1 MSCNLF
7 LKKCLL
13 CICVGEGKEV
23 GKGRHRTAQV
33 GGQRTRDW
41 EGFMELSWGK
51 KENSFIMFS

>member
-1 MSCNLF
+1 
-7 LKKCLL
+7 
-13 CICVGEGKEV
+13 VGEGKEV